1 MKSIFWYVI
10 LSITVSGCAS
20 ASQPTRSAQFLSSDF
35 STQAQKKIAVLPLI
49 DARSDKDKDMQKLLS
64 NQGTRDLFV
73 SQVLRARGYTPV
85 WIDADMGKCDERV
98 ETLSILN
105 CFDSSIFQNGDLFL
119 LISIDEYV
127 PPNGMHVA
135 GNTKLSGVI
144 YSKKSNDFI
153 WKDSIGGNYGGVPG
167 AYGVGA
173 YTGMLLVKA
182 MSKDALFRNNV
193 YNAVSKLLGSV
204 PAFTQQAK

>member
-1 MKSIFWYVI
+1 MRNMFWPVVLLI
-10 LSITVSGCAS
+10 AVSGCATTTQ
-20 ASQPTRSAQFLSSDF
+20 ATRSAQFLSSDF
-35 STQAQKKIAVLPLI
+35 NNQVQKKISVLPLI

-64 NQGTRDLFV
+64 NKGTRDLFV
-73 SQVLRARGYTPV
+73 SQVLRARGYAPV
-85 WIDADMGKCDERV
+85 WIDADIGKCDEKA

-105 CFDSSIFQNGDLFL
+105 CFDGSIFQNGDIFL

-127 PPNGMHVA
+127 PPDGMRVA
-135 GNTKLSGVI
+135 GNAKLSGVI
-144 YSKKSNDFI
+144 YSKESNDFI

-167 AYGVGA
+167 AYGIGA

-193 YNAVSKLLGSV
+193 YNAATKLLDSV
-204 PAFTQQAK
+204 PAFTKK